1 MSCKRMMI
9 ALVMLAPLCS
19 CTTGN
24 SPIGS
29 TDPYLGEAVK
39 YNAAVQ
45 TINPDPVYGPDAAK
59 PGDSGVHGSEAVE
72 RYRTDKVKPVEKVMT
87 SESTTGSGSGASPQQ

>member
-1 MSCKRMMI
+1 MI
-9 ALVMLAPLCS
+9 AIAAMVPLAG

-72 RYRTDKVKPVEKVMT
+72 RYRMDKVKPVETLKT
-87 SESTTGSGSGASPQQ
+87 SKSTTGAGSGSSPQ